1 MGKNVKRQLPEL
13 LEGVEEVNPKVFEW
27 LLVETGASIP
37 YLRRLLREMPVRLHP
52 LVEGVRQ
59 DGLENLCRT
68 LTGLSEV
75 YVTEPK
81 RSRDCVLE
89 SKRHAQILLAK
100 EPGDGW
106 RKLALL
112 HLHTWLENP
121 SIYPVW
127 SRLQKQNAAG
137 SREPAAPN

>member
-1 MGKNVKRQLPEL
+1 VGKNVRRQLPEL
-13 LEGVEEVNPKVFEW
+13 LAGVEEVSPKVFER
-27 LLVETGASIP
+27 LLVETGASKA

-59 DGLENLCRT
+59 DGLENLSRT

-75 YVTEPK
+75 YAVEPK
-81 RSRDCVLE
+81 ESRECVLE

-100 EPGDGW
+100 TPGEAW
-106 RKLALL
+106 RKVVLL
-112 HLHTWLENP
+112 HLNTWLENP

-127 SRLQKQNAAG
+127 SRLQKQNAA
-137 SREPAAPN
+137 SL